1 MHAHCPL
8 APHWHCA
15 PEPHWSGGPFA
26 VHDIVQKV
34 SDGENV
40 AAQIFASTD

>member
-8 APHWHCA
+8 PPHWHCA
-15 PEPHWSGGPFA
+15 PEPHWLAGPFC

-34 SDGENV
+34 SVGANV
-40 AAQIFASTD
+40 AAQMLAFTD